1 MPNFRMTLSYDG
13 TRYNGW
19 QRQGN
24 TPDTIQGRLEAVL
37 SDLLAQL
44 VEVAGSGRTDAGVHA
59 RMQTASFRAKTDL
72 PASELLRQL
81 RARLPGDIGV
91 LTLEETAPR
100 FHARLSCRGKTY
112 VYRIWNSETP
122 NVFERRYVYA
132 LPQLLDTAAMQRA
145 AALLCGTHDYTSFC
159 ANRRMKK
166 SAVRTVTAITV
177 ERLGDEVR
185 LTFSGDGFLYHMVR
199 ILTGTL
205 LEVGLGQRDAG
216 TMADILAARDRSAA
230 GPTAPARGLILW
242 ETRYAHTPRSRRGE
256 TRMKE
261 ECLICGAP
269 LEYLET
275 DVQMQ
280 CEICRKKELA
290 KTRCVNGHYVCSDC
304 HMQGLDSI
312 VELCLRETACDPV
325 AIVERMMAL
334 PSCHM
339 HGPEHHVM
347 VGAALLTAY
356 HNAGGDIALSD
367 ALMEMLRRG
376 KSVPGGACGFW
387 GACGAGISTGMFVSI
402 ISRSTPLTDEPFAL
416 SHKMTAAALGQIGE
430 IGGPRCCKRDSFLSI
445 LTAIDFVK
453 EHFGIALQKPEVVC
467 RYAAQNNQCIGKRCP
482 FSAAN
487 H

>member
-1 MPNFRMTLSYDG
+1 
-13 TRYNGW
+13 
-19 QRQGN
+19 
-24 TPDTIQGRLEAVL
+24 
-37 SDLLAQL
+37 
-44 VEVAGSGRTDAGVHA
+44 
-59 RMQTASFRAKTDL
+59 
-72 PASELLRQL
+72 
-81 RARLPGDIGV
+81 
-91 LTLEETAPR
+91 
-100 FHARLSCRGKTY
+100 
-112 VYRIWNSETP
+112 
-122 NVFERRYVYA
+122 
-132 LPQLLDTAAMQRA
+132 
-145 AALLCGTHDYTSFC
+145 
-159 ANRRMKK
+159 
-166 SAVRTVTAITV
+166 
-177 ERLGDEVR
+177 
-185 LTFSGDGFLYHMVR
+185 
-199 ILTGTL
+199 
-205 LEVGLGQRDAG
+205 
-216 TMADILAARDRSAA
+216 
-230 GPTAPARGLILW
+230 
-242 ETRYAHTPRSRRGE
+242 
-256 TRMKE
+256 MKE

-312 VELCLRETACDPV
+312 VELCLRE
-325 AIVERMMAL
+325 
-334 PSCHM
+334 
-339 HGPEHHVM
+339 HHVM

-367 ALMEMLRRG
+367 TLMEMLRRG

-482 FSAAN
+482 FSAEN